1 MTRVH
6 GGTWLLDKGEPV
18 LGTSMKIQDA
28 EDEQEGLTQEE
39 LRAFLAKM
47 LYLLWATF

>member
-6 GGTWLLDKGEPV
+6 RGTWLSDKGEPV

-28 EDEQEGLTQEE
+28 EDEQEGLAQEP
-39 LRAFLAKM
+39 LKTFLAKM
-47 LYLLWATF
+47 LCLPWATF